1 MKRNHIVL
9 IKRLLA
15 YGLAANLAAQP
26 AFAQV
31 AISQLPLSSAGGSNI
46 VPNVLFTLDNSG
58 SMSSDYIP
66 DYVNPAASFMPG
78 NPCMTDSGGSNL
90 CVVGDPPYSAGGQ
103 FAMNG
108 VAYDPNFS
116 YLPGIDSNGQP
127 HVNPPSG
134 TLTPTSTPNDAYGTV
149 GGTTN
154 VTTSIQDRR
163 YCNSNSVCKR
173 NGQDDASGNLV
184 SGTDDIGRAMSAG
197 KFPYRTNASN
207 SSAAVFGLPEM
218 MPIGAVSRSG
228 STATI
233 TTVEAHGLTTSDK
246 IFVTHTGIGSVDL
259 SFVAVA
265 SVPTTTSFTY
275 TSTASGT
282 MVSGA
287 AGTFT
292 RTGSTVTVTST
303 AHTLATN
310 DRVDIF
316 TGALSLDTTGVTVTR
331 LTANTF
337 SYTMPGSVTVAS
349 TPGAWARQKA
359 FYRKYDSGTFS
370 RSSNIVTVN
379 TAGSTVTVGG
389 GGTPAGEAGPPNG
402 PATESKRALTK

>member
-1 MKRNHIVL
+1 M
-9 IKRLLA
+9 
-15 YGLAANLAAQP
+15 
-26 AFAQV
+26 FFF
-31 AISQLPLSSAGGSNI
+31 SSRRRHTRWNC
-46 VPNVLFTLDNSG
+46 DW
-58 SMSSDYIP
+58 SSD
-66 DYVNPAASFMPG
+66 
-78 NPCMTDSGGSNL
+78 
-90 CVVGDPPYSAGGQ
+90 
-103 FAMNG
+103 
-108 VAYDPNFS
+108 
-116 YLPGIDSNGQP
+116 
-127 HVNPPSG
+127 
-134 TLTPTSTPNDAYGTV
+134 
-149 GGTTN
+149 
-154 VTTSIQDRR
+154 
-163 YCNSNSVCKR
+163 VCSS
-173 NGQDDASGNLV
+173 DL
-184 SGTDDIGRAMSAG
+184 
-197 KFPYRTNASN
+197 ASN
-207 SSAAVFGLPEM
+207 SSAVVFGLPEM
-218 MPIGAVSRSG
+218 MQIGAISRIG

-379 TAGSTVTVGG
+379 TAANHGLVTGDVITTFVATGNAMNAGNVIVTVVNVTKFTYTVDTSGNIG
-389 GGTPAGEAGPPNG
+389 NTAGFWVRNE
-402 PATESKRALTK
+402 L